1 MKNNNFDEVLSTQ
14 KAKQIEFE
22 EWAKNLPDPGPVL
35 AGGTMNSSK
44 PNLGPFRDPSLP
56 EEDEETVKLTKVC
69 STNEA
74 PENTRILC
82 LNFYA
87 RYEVPLYVTYLGNR
101 SHFFVE
107 IEQDSY
113 VVIKYV
119 AFISGYLAGQK

>member
-1 MKNNNFDEVLSTQ
+1 MKNNNFDEVLSAQ
-14 KAKQIEFE
+14 KSKQMEFE
-22 EWAKNLPDPGPVL
+22 EWSKNVPDPGPVL
-35 AGGTMNSSK
+35 AGGPMNSPK
-44 PNLGPFRDPSLP
+44 PDLGPFRDPSTP
-56 EEDEETVKLTKVC
+56 SEDEKSIKLTEVC
-69 STNEA
+69 STDKV

-113 VVIKYV
+113 VTIKYA